1 MEAGLAALNLSDGE
15 EEPLLVQDTTDA
27 LEEDFSL
34 CLTEDRK
41 KLGRSSKEVTASGL
55 KGSTL
60 MDLGSDGEQDPI
72 SMADG
77 KKRQR
82 GLRHRPFR
90 FEANWLLE
98 QDCEECIAKFWSSNT
113 EPLPKKL
120 ESLGKELQYW
130 GTLRRKRC
138 RELKS
143 ALESRLRVLE
153 DGEPDEDSLAEL
165 IEGNVVSSLD
175 GILNTASAYFSELFT
190 ATTVCDTDVIF
201 ANVRRSITNEL
212 NSALIAPFKSDEIFA
227 ALRTMSPLKAPDRIG
242 CIPLARSKPCDE
254 LIWRCE
260 NTGLYSRKSGYRV
273 LLEMSLQQ
281 HSINHDPSVTLQSS
295 FYQSLWALN
304 LPTKC
309 KIVIWRLMHN
319 FLPTFTNLQQR
330 KLHVRNTCR
339 FCESAADTPAHFV
352 FFCPATL
359 CILSSVGLSPT
370 PTMQHSGFD
379 ESFATWFLHVNTRQ
393 HQLIVITYWS
403 LWYARNEL
411 VHNGSTFSTVKVSS
425 FILAF
430 LLSHES
436 STVVTAPRQGI
447 KNVKWFP
454 PDGDIIKFNF
464 DASFNAESKS
474 SISGIVARDC
484 QGFIVAACT
493 CPHSGIGDAFIA
505 EAVACDKA
513 VSFALELGFR
523 SVQIEGD
530 SLSLIKKLSS
540 AMADKSVISPILL
553 DIKALS
559 KAFDIITFS
568 FVSREGNKVAHELA
582 RARLQ
587 YSEPR
592 YWIEEAP
599 TTVERLAQRDRPP

>member
-1 MEAGLAALNLSDGE
+1 METGETWNNPRDLGKHPYLSPNFNLQIPDSLAK
-15 EEPLLVQDTTDA
+15 
-27 LEEDFSL
+27 
-34 CLTEDRK
+34 TEDRK
-41 KLGRSSKEVTASGL
+41 KLGRSSKE
-55 KGSTL
+55 
-60 MDLGSDGEQDPI
+60 
-72 SMADG
+72 
-77 KKRQR
+77 
-82 GLRHRPFR
+82 
-90 FEANWLLE
+90 
-98 QDCEECIAKFWSSNT
+98 
-113 EPLPKKL
+113 L

-165 IEGNVVSSLD
+165 IEVKLGLNFEADKEERLWEQRSRVNWLLKGDKNTSFFHNFASTRRKKNQIRKIIDQQGNVVSSLD